1 MAPGFHHVYA
11 RGNNRR
17 AVFRDELDRADFL
30 TRLARVID
38 LHGWNCHLFCLLT
51 NHFHLLV
58 QTHDESLPNGMQRL
72 NLATAR
78 SFNRRHGTIGHL
90 FQWPYGSVHVTR
102 HGHAVHLIRY
112 IAMNPVDAGLCRVP
126 EEWPWSSYGAT
137 VGLRDA
143 PSFVTTSWVLGLF
156 AEDETVARG
165 RLREFVAGT
174 RSG

>member
-1 MAPGFHHVYA
+1 
-11 RGNNRR
+11 
-17 AVFRDELDRADFL
+17 
-30 TRLARVID
+30 
-38 LHGWNCHLFCLLT
+38 
-51 NHFHLLV
+51 
-58 QTHDESLPNGMQRL
+58 
-72 NLATAR
+72 
-78 SFNRRHGTIGHL
+78 
-90 FQWPYGSVHVTR
+90 VHVTR